1 MQVGFIGVG
10 TMGAGMASN
19 LQKAGH
25 KLVIND
31 LTRQAA
37 SHHLNAGGVWAES
50 PKAVAEQCEVVFCSL
65 PTPADVELVALGAD
79 GVLAGFKKGSVLFDL
94 STNSPTVV
102 RAIHAKFAEK
112 GVHMMDAPVSGG
124 PKGAKSGKL
133 AIWVGGDK
141 EIFERYK
148 AQLDAMGDQARYV
161 GPIGAG
167 SVAKLVHNCAGY
179 IVQTGLAEVFTMG
192 VKGGVEPLALWEA
205 VRQGAVG
212 RSRTFDRLI
221 DNFLVNKYDPPN
233 FALRLA
239 HKDVSLATA
248 LGRELGVPMRL
259 AHLTLEEMTEALGRG
274 WGQRDSRVSM
284 LLQTERAGVT
294 IAVTPEHAQESLAK
308 EPRSAN
314 DPKA

>member
-10 TMGAGMASN
+10 TMGAGMAAN

-37 SHHLNAGGVWAES
+37 SHHLAAGGVWADT
-50 PKAVAEQCEVVFCSL
+50 PKAVAEQCEIVFCSL

-79 GVLAGFKKGSVLFDL
+79 GVLAGFKPGSVLFDL

-102 RAIHAKFAEK
+102 RQIHAKFAEK

-133 AIWVGGDK
+133 AIWIGGDQA
-141 EIFERYK
+141 IFDRYK
-148 AQLDAMGDQARYV
+148 SVLDGMSDQARYV

-179 IVQTGLAEVFTMG
+179 IIQTGLAEVFTMG

-221 DNFLVNKYDPPN
+221 
-233 FALRLA
+233 
-239 HKDVSLATA
+239 
-248 LGRELGVPMRL
+248 
-259 AHLTLEEMTEALGRG
+259 
-274 WGQRDSRVSM
+274 
-284 LLQTERAGVT
+284 
-294 IAVTPEHAQESLAK
+294 
-308 EPRSAN
+308 
-314 DPKA
+314 

>member
-10 TMGAGMASN
+10 TMGAGMAAN

-37 SHHLNAGGVWAES
+37 SHHLAAGGVWADT
-50 PKAVAEQCEVVFCSL
+50 PKAVAEQCEIVFCSL

-79 GVLAGFKKGSVLFDL
+79 GVLAGFKPGSVLFDL

-102 RAIHAKFAEK
+102 RQIHAKFAEK

-133 AIWVGGDK
+133 AIWIGGDQA
-141 EIFERYK
+141 IFDRYK
-148 AQLDAMGDQARYV
+148 SVLDGMSDQARYV

-179 IVQTGLAEVFTMG
+179 IIQTGLAEVFTMG

-221 DNFLVNKYDPPN
+221 DTFLINKFDPPN

-274 WGQRDSRVSM
+274 WGQRDSRVAM
-284 LLQTERAGVT
+284 LLQEERAGVK
-294 IAVTPEHAQESLAK
+294 IAVEPARAQAALEKESK
-308 EPRSAN
+308 S
-314 DPKA
+314 

>member
-10 TMGAGMASN
+10 TMGAGMAAN

-37 SHHLNAGGVWAES
+37 SHHLAAGGIWAET

-79 GVLAGFKKGSVLFDL
+79 GVLAGFKKGSALFDL

-102 RAIHAKFAEK
+102 RQIAAKFAEQ

-141 EIFERYK
+141 AVFERHK
-148 AQLDAMGDQARYV
+148 ALLDAMGDQASYV

-179 IVQTGLAEVFTMG
+179 IVQTGLAEVFSWG
-192 VKGGVEPLALWEA
+192 SRAASSRW
-205 VRQGAVG
+205 RCG
-212 RSRTFDRLI
+212 RRC
-221 DNFLVNKYDPPN
+221 
-233 FALRLA
+233 A
-239 HKDVSLATA
+239 
-248 LGRELGVPMRL
+248 
-259 AHLTLEEMTEALGRG
+259 
-274 WGQRDSRVSM
+274 
-284 LLQTERAGVT
+284 RA
-294 IAVTPEHAQESLAK
+294 
-308 EPRSAN
+308 RSAARA
-314 DPKA
+314 PSTG